1 MKKFIFILCLFIG
14 TFSYGQGTFEK
25 SYNDGNWDM
34 ANRIRQCND
43 KGYVILGSSLTG
55 SNVRSS
61 YLIKTDSLGEIKW
74 SKYFNSPLFGNSIEQ
89 TIDGGYILSGFGC
102 SGSNN
107 GMTVI
112 KTDSIGNINWLKEFN
127 FGILSYAAMNIVQPF
142 GNNYIIA
149 GSYQVGSGNLDVFLL
164 NLDAN
169 GNSVWT
175 KTYGDGG
182 FDIVHDMKKTNDGGF
197 ILVGESQL
205 GYHGEYKLDVIK
217 VDSVGNPVWARK
229 YNEGLNAR
237 SVYPTFD
244 NGYIILGYNYEMLL
258 MKIDSVGNVKWDKTF
273 NGIRGGCVIET
284 NDKGLF
290 AMGDNHYVAKTDSS
304 GNIIWENNIGIAP
317 GSGASTNCIQTN
329 DKGLAIIGFYN
340 DNLIQRESIL
350 FIKMDSNGCITPSI
364 HQICGPHNVTVNQS
378 SVFNEKMNYGTGFL
392 NYYWSTKNGQ
402 ILSGQGTALV
412 NINWSQTG
420 IDTLLLVVSN
430 DCGKDSIY
438 YSVNILDCVTPII
451 DSIYGY
457 SYAHSEFDNYYV
469 NKLEGTEPVVY
480 NWTSDIATITTGNGT
495 DSVTV
500 RWLHD
505 GTGYIKMVAENTCEA
520 DSLVRYVT
528 VNLTSIEEIKD
539 PQILIYPNPSHDG
552 KFNIESKKKF
562 EKLTIHSTGGQLLL
576 DNTVFNG
583 NSWLVDLSTLP
594 KGIYILKLFSSND
607 CITKKLIIM

>member
-25 SYNDGNWDM
+25 SYNDGNWDR
-34 ANRIRQCND
+34 ANCIRQCND
-43 KGYVILGSSLTG
+43 KGYVILGTSETASDYQCA
-55 SNVRSS
+55 
-61 YLIKTDSLGEIKW
+61 YLIKTDSLGNIMW
-74 SKYFNSPLFGNSIEQ
+74 TKYFDMIWGNSIEK
-89 TIDGGYILSGFGC
+89 TFDGGYILLGNSTDNYRI
-102 SGSNN
+102 S
-107 GMTVI
+107 VI
-112 KTDSIGNINWLKEFN
+112 KIDSAGNINWSRKFN
-127 FGILSYAAMNIVQPF
+127 FGTLYSEGNNIVQTSD
-142 GNNYIIA
+142 GNYVIA
-149 GSYQVGSGNLDVFLL
+149 GAYEISSGNENIFILKL
-164 NLDAN
+164 NSN
-169 GNSVWT
+169 GENLWA

-182 FDIVHDMKKTNDGGF
+182 FDVVHDMKKTNEGGF
-197 ILVGESQL
+197 IIVGESQV

-217 VDSVGNPVWARK
+217 LNSVGTLVWKKK
-229 YNEGLNAR
+229 YDEGTSAY
-237 SVYPTFD
+237 SVCSTFD
-244 NGYIILGYNYEMLL
+244 NGYIILGVHLL
-258 MKIDSVGNVKWDKTF
+258 MKIDSVGNVKWSKTT
-273 NGIRGGCVIET
+273 NILQGRCIIET
-284 NDKGLF
+284 NDKGFF
-290 AMGDNHYVAKTDSS
+290 ATGDNFYIARTDSIGNLIWVNNLGLNHPYQGYLYDCIKTDD
-304 GNIIWENNIGIAP
+304 N
-317 GSGASTNCIQTN
+317 
-329 DKGLAIIGFYN
+329 GLAVIGFF
-340 DNLIQRESIL
+340 DDDSIERESIL
-350 FIKMDSNGCITPSI
+350 FYKMDSVGCICPSI
-364 HQICGPHNVTVNQS
+364 NQISGPYNVTVNQPS
-378 SVFNEKMNYGTGFL
+378 EYNAKIYGTGSP
-392 NYYWSTKNGQ
+392 YYNWSVKYGQ

-469 NKLEGTEPVVY
+469 SKLEGTEPVVY

-505 GTGYIKMVAENTCEA
+505 GTGYIKMVAENTCGT
-520 DSLVRYVT
+520 DSLIRYIT
-528 VNLTSIEEIKD
+528 VIHASIEDINSS
-539 PQILIYPNPSHDG
+539 QILIYPNPSHDG

-583 NSWLVDLSTLP
+583 NSGLVDLSTLP